1 MNLNT
6 ISFEKKNF
14 QRYNFKKYLGRK
26 DSLIWKNCSN
36 LEIII
41 NSKINKLIL
50 TNCDSIKIIIGDT
63 ISGVDLE
70 KSTNIK
76 IYTIKNQNF
85 KYLSSFKSNTI
96 LYIHK
101 LKDLKNIIL
110 KSEKSKI
117 KYKFL

>member
-6 ISFEKKNF
+6 ISFEKKKF

-50 TNCDSIKIIIGDT
+50 INCDSIKIIIGNT
-63 ISGVDLE
+63 ISGLELE
-70 KSTNIK
+70 KSKNIK
-76 IYTIKNQNF
+76 IYSIKNKNF
-85 KYLSSFKSNTI
+85 NFLCSFKSDII
-96 LYIHK
+96 LYIHNID
-101 LKDLKNIIL
+101 DLKKIIL